1 MEFEMKNIVVV
12 FAIVTTGLASAQDRT
27 PLGEFRKAFLNQ
39 RIILNQNFTSTPS
52 PFLLNFHFVKAK
64 KGVYTTDYGKEVPTS
79 FVGQSGTI
87 VAVIAP
93 SKVFEPPPPQTDD
106 SYVQYAEAIV
116 KLDSGQLLETALYN
130 KTTGTEV
137 HDGFTLASVMEQHK
151 REAVALAQSLNG
163 KSLYLTRLTRIYD
176 MGLTTATIQ
185 SVKAGIGY
193 SEAQINDVPLL
204 APLPVVETRYS
215 EKLDFS
221 LIILQLPSGQKG
233 EYVPGCV
240 VDELTVKKYACAATT
255 MPTFL
260 TDHEVE
266 AIRKGSVFVGMS
278 EPALYMAVGFP
289 QKTND
294 AIVGSTQLIYRTM
307 YVYLRDKK
315 VAEVQ
320 SHD

>member
-1 MEFEMKNIVVV
+1 MKRIVLLLAVL
-12 FAIVTTGLASAQDRT
+12 TTGWINAQDRS

-52 PFLLNFHFVKAK
+52 PFLLGFHFVKEK

-79 FVGQSGTI
+79 FVGQRGTI
-87 VAVIAP
+87 IAVIAP
-93 SKVFEPPPPQTDD
+93 SKVFEPPPQQTDET
-106 SYVQYAEAIV
+106 YVQYAEAIV
-116 KLDSGQLLETALYN
+116 KLDSGQLLETGLYL
-130 KTTGTEV
+130 KS
-137 HDGFTLASVMEQHK
+137 TLASVLEQHK
-151 REAVALAQSLNG
+151 KEAVALAQNLNG

-204 APLPVVETRYS
+204 SPLPVLETRYS

-221 LIILQLPSGQKG
+221 LIILQLPNGQKAQ
-233 EYVPGCV
+233 YVPGCV
-240 VDELTVKKYACAATT
+240 MDELTAKKYACAVTS

-260 TDHEVE
+260 SDREIE

-278 EPALYMAVGFP
+278 KPALYMAVGFP

-294 AIVGSTQLIYRTM
+294 SIVGSTQLIYRTM
-307 YVYLRDKK
+307 YVYLRDEK
-315 VAEVQ
+315 VSEVQ
-320 SHD
+320 THE